1 MKKTLLA
8 ILSLATLLF
17 ASEFTRDRVIAVVGD
32 SAILYSEVNAYT
44 DMKLQQAGGDML
56 MRNIIFEQALEELI
70 NSRILVAH
78 ANADTNINISDFEVW
93 EQVDNRVNQ
102 ILAQHRLTLDQL
114 IMVLRQQDN
123 MTLEEFK
130 EQISIQTRQEMIR
143 QQVMQH
149 YIVDRNLSREEVRN
163 FYNNFKDSLPQLG
176 ESVRL
181 QKIEIQV
188 GIDSIAR
195 QRAFDTISNIR
206 RQIVERGER
215 FEDMARKHSREP
227 GAETT
232 GGDLGFVARG
242 TLALVRLEAAAFA
255 LEPGEVSMPIE
266 TRLGWHLLRVTER
279 SGRGV
284 RVFHIFIPVNPN
296 EKNIAMAMQ
305 TLDSIANSQPDEA
318 QFKAAVEKHSTDNIT
333 KSFGG
338 DMGWQQVRNL
348 DAPVRSSLSSLDV
361 GTVGEAFRRENS
373 ALLFRVSDHSQN
385 RAMSFENDF
394 DDIARFASQLQSQE
408 RLLDLISRWRN
419 DVFIQIYR

>member
-1 MKKTLLA
+1 MIKTLLT

-32 SAILYSEVNAYT
+32 SAILYSEVSAYT
-44 DMKLQQAGGDML
+44 DMKLQQSGGDML

-78 ANADTNINISDFEVW
+78 ANRDTNINISDFDVW

-114 IMVLRQQDN
+114 VMVLRQQDN
-123 MTLEEFK
+123 MTLEEFR

-143 QQVMQH
+143 QQVMLH
-149 YIVDRNLSREEVRN
+149 YIVDRDLSREEVRN

-176 ESVRL
+176 ESLRL
-181 QKIEIQV
+181 QKIEIQT
-188 GIDSIAR
+188 GIDSVAR
-195 QRAFDTISNIR
+195 QRAFDTISHIR

-215 FEDMARKHSREP
+215 FEDMARKHSQEP
-227 GAETT
+227 GAQTT

-279 SGRGV
+279 SGQGV

-296 EKNIAMAMQ
+296 ERNIALAMQ
-305 TLDSIANSQPDEA
+305 TLDSVANSKPSEA
-318 QFKAAVEKHSTDNIT
+318 QFAAAVEKYSTDNIT
-333 KSFGG
+333 KPFGG
-338 DMGWQQVRNL
+338 DAGWQQVRNL
-348 DAPVRSSLSSLDV
+348 DANIRGSLPNLAV
-361 GTVGEAFRRENS
+361 GTVGQAFRRENTVF
-373 ALLFRVSDHSQN
+373 LFRVSDHSQN
-385 RAMSFENDF
+385 RSMSLENDF
-394 DDIARFASQLQSQE
+394 DDISRFASQMQSQE
-408 RLLDLISRWRN
+408 RLLELISRWRN